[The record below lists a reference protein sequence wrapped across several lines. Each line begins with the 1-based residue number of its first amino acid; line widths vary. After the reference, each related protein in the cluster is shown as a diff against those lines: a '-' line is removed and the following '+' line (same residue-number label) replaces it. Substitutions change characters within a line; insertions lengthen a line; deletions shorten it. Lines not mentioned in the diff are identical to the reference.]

1 MRVIFHLKLW
11 VLFIAVLGWT
21 HAANVPPDAFSAEKT
36 EFDLDAKEW
45 IGRGHASLSF
55 RDATMTASE
64 IRYRTAA
71 GVAIAR
77 GNVIMQQGSQRLLAD
92 EITYDLGKRSI
103 DVRNLRVGSDPI
115 YVSGTHLFGSR
126 EELTVENAHA
136 TYREPGFWTPTITA
150 DRMTLYGQET
160 IAVQRGRVGIGRF
173 QPIPLPSFPI
183 PVDQIFLRYLT
194 VGAGYRASLGAFLE
208 LGVHVPVLRGVEAGI
223 DTGFY
228 TQRGILAGPS
238 GEYTFSKGEHHV
250 SGSLKSGFIHDNGD
264 KLGDIIGIPI
274 QEDRGFVHWSHR
286 ESFNRHFSLNADL
299 NFWSDSDILRDFLPE
314 QYFPL
319 QQPDNFVEANYVNDA
334 VVVGAF
340 IRPNINRYF
349 RVQERLPEIRATLL
363 PRLISNPELGIYQR
377 GHASFARLTED
388 EPLLGPTLKSDRLDA
403 YFALARPFAPREWFV
418 IRPIAG
424 GEITHYSRVN
434 PSADQGSYTRILGE
448 FGIDAEMRASGTYA
462 YKNKTWE
469 VDGLRHL
476 ITPRLGYRYIPGA
489 DHGRSRIPPIDRRS
503 FSTYLPP
510 LGLGDRRNIDELG
523 SGHLLRMEVDN
534 TLQTRDPQYGSRDLI
549 RLNLAAD
556 LRFDRE
562 DNASTLS
569 DLHADLVLS
578 PARWLNFSLY
588 QRFSTQDQ
596 TLEELNTSVM
606 VANSEWWSLRLGT
619 HYLRHDIEEYVMDS
633 RVRLNEVFEAFGRLH
648 YDAPRSRFVQQTYGI
663 RQTLDNLWVL
673 QYGINLYEG
682 RRRESSFGFVIE
694 LETVRF

>member
-1 MRVIFHLKLW
+1 VRVIFHLQLW
-11 VLFIAVLGWT
+11 MLFLAVLDWA
-21 HAANVPPDAFSAEKT
+21 HAVNLPPGAFTAEKT
-36 EFDLDAKEW
+36 EYDLDAREW
-45 IGRGHASLSF
+45 IGRGNASLTYQ
-55 RDATMTASE
+55 DATLTASE
-64 IRYRTAA
+64 IRYRMAA

-77 GNVIMQQGSQRLLAD
+77 GNVILQQGPQRLLAD

-115 YVSGTHLFGSR
+115 YVSGDHLFGTQ
-126 EELTVENAHA
+126 EDLTVENARA

-150 DRMTLYGQET
+150 DRLTLHGQET
-160 IAVQRGRVGIGRF
+160 IAVQRGRVGIGHL

-183 PVDQIFLRYLT
+183 PVDQVFLRYLT
-194 VGAGYRASLGAFLE
+194 VGAGYRASLGAYFE
-208 LGVHVPVLRGVEAGI
+208 LGVHAPILPGVEAGV

-238 GEYTFSKGEHHV
+238 GEYAFNKGDHH
-250 SGSLKSGFIHDNGD
+250 STGSLKTGFIHDSGD
-264 KLGDIIGIPI
+264 KLRDIIGAPI
-274 QEDRGFVHWSHR
+274 QEDRGFVQWSHR
-286 ESFNRHFSLNADL
+286 ESFNRNFSLNAAL
-299 NFWSDSDILRDFLPE
+299 NYWSDSDVLRDFLPE

-334 VVVGAF
+334 IVIGAF
-340 IRPNINRYF
+340 MRPNLNRYF

-363 PRLISNPELGIYQR
+363 PRLISNPVLGIYQL
-377 GHASFARLTED
+377 GHASYVRLTED
-388 EPLLGPTLKSDRLDA
+388 EPLLGPALRTDRLDA
-403 YFALARPFAPREWFV
+403 YLAFSRPFSPREWLT
-418 IRPIAG
+418 IRPVAG

-434 PSADQGSYTRILGE
+434 PGSGPGGYTRILGE
-448 FGIDAEMRASGTYA
+448 LGVDAELRASGTYS
-462 YKNKTWE
+462 YQNKAWKI
-469 VDGLRHL
+469 DGLRHL

-489 DHGRSRIPPIDRRS
+489 EHGRSRIPQIDRSS
-503 FSTYLPP
+503 FSTYLQP

-523 SGHLLRMEVDN
+523 SANILRMQVDN
-534 TLQTRDPQYGSRDLI
+534 VLQTRDPAYGSRDLV

-562 DNASTLS
+562 NDASTLS

-588 QRFSTQDQ
+588 QRFSTRDQ

-633 RVRLNEVFEAFGRLH
+633 RIRLNEVFEAFGRLH